1 LVREIGLD
9 LGVGVVDDGK
19 EHVEENEEHKED
31 VEAEVGWT
39 EDTVCLLQSREVKV
53 TEDQAEQ
60 RETVQTNVSPLL
72 AETICGAFT

>member
-1 LVREIGLD
+1 MVREVGLD

-31 VEAEVGWT
+31 VEAEVGWA

-60 RETVQTNVSPLL
+60 RETVQTNASPLPY
-72 AETICGAFT
+72 